1 MPFLHFLL
9 RAKRAR
15 KAQNRTGTAPSNDGS
30 ANFSGREI
38 DFRWRRWL
46 AAPLLRCPCTH
57 GGKCPCGLK
66 YVVLR
71 LKYVVVR
78 LKLTA
83 IKRRNLPL
91 WPKRGVVFFP
101 NQR

>member
-1 MPFLHFLL
+1 MA
-9 RAKRAR
+9 RAAFAFVVPDG
-15 KAQNRTGTAPSNDGS
+15 AQPGDVIQVPVLGIL
-30 ANFSGREI
+30 GRVKLPEAHGA
-38 DFRWRRWL
+38 DH
-46 AAPLLRCPCTH
+46 AH

-66 YVVLR
+66 YVVL
-71 LKYVVVR
+71 R

-101 NQR
+101 N